1 MVIRVDSK
9 SIESRQGHL
18 TAGVEARRPADVAP
32 ADVPQA
38 RRAADRGAQ
47 LSEASAR
54 LKSIE
59 QKLAAEAPFD
69 AQRVA
74 EIKAEIR
81 EGRYKIHPEKIA
93 DAIIVSAV
101 LLGKKRESENH

>member
-1 MVIRVDSK
+1 MVIRVDNK

-18 TAGVEARRPADVAP
+18 TAGVETRRPDAAP
-32 ADVPQA
+32 ADRPQV
-38 RRAADRGAQ
+38 RRADGRGAQ
-47 LSEASAR
+47 LSELSAR
-54 LKSIE
+54 LKGVE

-81 EGRYKIHPEKIA
+81 EGRYKINPEKIA
-93 DAIIVSAV
+93 DAIIESAA